1 MDSIEMIEEKVGCRS
16 HELRFG
22 IKTPVNRNRGLACAV
37 TPCFFLIVVLAN
49 AFLVT
54 PSASAQAVYNPEH
67 PEVRALADDLV
78 NYLKGA
84 VKPNSQINSRVLAAL
99 AVVQHSKRYNGSV
112 PLSDPLVKQACE
124 DVAAQV
130 DEIIENE
137 REMYLPCITIILL
150 AETNARA
157 YREPI
162 KKLLRFLEDRQN
174 PNGSYTYRNEGYKS
188 CDMSQTQFAALAMF
202 VAKLHG
208 FDMDVQMA
216 KRTLDW
222 TLNSQAPDG
231 GWAYKL
237 KASGQPN
244 DPGFKPRGATSAEA
258 YEATPSISMTFAGGG
273 TAYLLS
279 DFLQLNKRA
288 KSMSKSLSKKTI
300 GLPKTVTIYVEP
312 VDGKSSL
319 LNKTGPLVQFDRGK
333 FSNKVRTGNAWL
345 ERGFKV
351 DRNIPFTCYY
361 LFTLER
367 YAYFREQGEGNVG
380 NANLV
385 NWYDEG
391 FKYLLEQRG
400 GNSVIKPQ
408 SKENNIWSPA
418 LAILFLVRSSE
429 VLNVEPAE
437 SRALGGQG
445 FRQDAVL
452 RTGANGLIRQVE
464 TEKNL
469 SDLISMMKEGEAD
482 NEQLREL
489 AEALKKQISEF
500 RAKDDKSRG
509 EIKAFLQSMIAARNY
524 YRRLIAVRFL
534 AGEQAMDNVP
544 ALLYALG
551 DPDLRICIEAH
562 DGLRLVSRKIDSM
575 KLSDLTRKNGLR
587 DPDALTGEEDD
598 SCRLEIGEM
607 KRKWTEWFLKIRPSA
622 ELLD

>member
-1 MDSIEMIEEKVGCRS
+1 MNSVEMIEDKDGRRT
-16 HELRFG
+16 HGLRFDATTSVTHTG
-22 IKTPVNRNRGLACAV
+22 RLRCALTSLV
-37 TPCFFLIVVLAN
+37 FTVMFFAN
-49 AFLVT
+49 AFFVA
-54 PSASAQAVYNPEH
+54 SNASAQAVYSPEH
-67 PEVRALADDLV
+67 PDVRALADDLV
-78 NYLKGA
+78 AYLKSA
-84 VKPNSQINSRVLAAL
+84 IKPNSQMNSRVLAAL
-99 AVVQHSKRYNGSV
+99 AIVQHSKRYNGSV

-124 DVAAQV
+124 DAAAQV
-130 DEIIENE
+130 DEMIETEN
-137 REMYLPCITIILL
+137 EMYLPCIAIILL

-174 PNGSYTYRNEGYKS
+174 PNGSYTYKREGYKS
-188 CDMSQTQFAALAMF
+188 CDLSQTQFAALAMF

-237 KASGQPN
+237 KASGQAN
-244 DPGFKPRGATSAEA
+244 DPGFKPQRATGAVA
-258 YEATPSISMTFAGGG
+258 YEATPSLSMTFAGGG

-288 KSMSKSLSKKTI
+288 KSMGKTLAKKSV
-300 GLPKTVTIYVEP
+300 GLPKTVMIYVEP

-319 LNKTGPLVQFDRGK
+319 LNKSGPLVQFDRGK
-333 FSNKVRTGNAWL
+333 FSNRVGAGNAWL
-345 ERGFKV
+345 ERSFKV
-351 DRNIPFTCYY
+351 DRNVSYTCYY

-367 YAYFREQGEGNVG
+367 YAYFREQAEGGVG

-391 FKYLLEQRG
+391 FKYLMDQRG
-400 GNSVIKPQ
+400 GNYVIKAQ

-418 LAILFLVRSSE
+418 LAVLFLVRSSE
-429 VLNVEPAE
+429 VLNVEPAA

-445 FRQDAVL
+445 FRKDSVL
-452 RTGANGLIRQVE
+452 RLGANGLIRQVE

-469 SDLISMMKEGEAD
+469 NDLISMMKEDGAD
-482 NEQLREL
+482 NGQLMEL
-489 AEALKKQISEF
+489 ADALKKQISEF

-509 EIKAFLQSMIAARNY
+509 EINAFLQSMIAAKNY
-524 YRRLIAVRFL
+524 FRRLIAVRFL

-551 DPDLRICIEAH
+551 DPDFRICIEAH
-562 DGLRLVSRKIDSM
+562 DGLRLISRKIDSM
-575 KLSDLTRKNGLR
+575 KLSDATRNNALR
-587 DPDALTGEEDD
+587 DRVVLTGEEVD
-598 SCRLEIGEM
+598 SCRLEFGGM
-607 KRKWTEWFLKIRPSA
+607 KREWTEWFLKIRPDA
-622 ELLD
+622 ELFD

>member
-1 MDSIEMIEEKVGCRS
+1 MDSIEMIEEKDGRRIHSLRIDVKTSVAHAGRS
-16 HELRFG
+16 R
-22 IKTPVNRNRGLACAV
+22 CALTSFV
-37 TPCFFLIVVLAN
+37 FSVMFFAN
-49 AFLVT
+49 AFFVA
-54 PSASAQAVYNPEH
+54 SNASAQAVYSPEH
-67 PEVRALADDLV
+67 PDVRALADDLV
-78 NYLKGA
+78 NYLKSA
-84 VKPNSQINSRVLAAL
+84 IKPNSQMNSRVLAAL
-99 AVVQHSKRYNGSV
+99 AIVQHSKRYNGSV

-130 DEIIENE
+130 DEMIETE
-137 REMYLPCITIILL
+137 EEMYLPCITIILL

-174 PNGSYTYRNEGYKS
+174 PNGSYTYRREGYKS

-237 KASGQPN
+237 KASGQAN
-244 DPGFKPRGATSAEA
+244 DPGSKPRGSQGAEA
-258 YEATPSISMTFAGGG
+258 YEATPSLSMTFAGGG

-300 GLPKTVTIYVEP
+300 GLPKTVTFYVEP

-333 FSNKVRTGNAWL
+333 FSNRVGAGNNWL
-345 ERGFKV
+345 ERSFKV
-351 DRNIPFTCYY
+351 DRDVPFTCYY

-391 FKYLLEQRG
+391 FKYLLDQRG
-400 GNSVIKPQ
+400 GNSIIKPQ

-418 LAILFLVRSSE
+418 LAVLFLVRSSE

-445 FRQDAVL
+445 FKKDSVL

-598 SCRLEIGEM
+598 SCRLELSGM
-607 KRKWTEWFLKIRPSA
+607 KRDWTEWFLKIRPGA

>member
-1 MDSIEMIEEKVGCRS
+1 MDSIEMIEENIDCRS
-16 HELRFG
+16 CGLRFG
-22 IKTPVNRNRGLACAV
+22 ATASLVRNRRPVRGITSCAFIAM
-37 TPCFFLIVVLAN
+37 CFAN
-49 AFLVT
+49 FFLVT
-54 PSASAQAVYNPEH
+54 PDVSAQAVYSPDH

-84 VKPNSQINSRVLAAL
+84 IKPNSQMNSRVLAAL

-112 PLSDPLVKQACE
+112 PVSDPLVKQACD

-137 REMYLPCITIILL
+137 REMYMPCITIILL

-162 KKLLRFLEDRQN
+162 KKLLRFLENRQN
-174 PNGSYTYRNEGYKS
+174 PNGSYTYKNEGYKS

-237 KASGQPN
+237 KASGTAN
-244 DPGFKPRGATSAEA
+244 DPGFKPRSGSGAEV
-258 YEATPSISMTFAGGG
+258 YEATPSISMSFAGGG

-300 GLPKTVTIYVEP
+300 GLPKTVTFYVEP

-333 FSNKVRTGNAWL
+333 FSNKVRAGNAWL

-351 DRNIPFTCYY
+351 DRNVPFTCYY
-361 LFTLER
+361 LFTMER
-367 YAYFREQGEGNVG
+367 YAYFREQAEGNVG
-380 NANLV
+380 NGNLV

-391 FKYLLEQRG
+391 FKYLQEQRG

-408 SKENNIWSPA
+408 SKENNIFSPA

-445 FRQDAVL
+445 FKKDSVL

-524 YRRLIAVRFL
+524 FRRLIAVRFL

-575 KLSDLTRKNGLR
+575 KLSELTRKNALR
-587 DPDALTGEEDD
+587 DPDALTAEEND
-598 SCRLEIGEM
+598 SCRLEFNEM
-607 KRKWTEWFLKIRPSA
+607 KREWTEWFLKIRPSA